1 MNMKLKQKKGN
12 DMNIIITAGGTSEY
26 IDSVRKITNSGSGM
40 LGSMIADEFENDNIF
55 YIHTPKAKLPSK
67 VNFVDIEVEG
77 VRNLEE
83 KVKEIL
89 TKEKIDIFIH
99 SMAVSDYFVESVT
112 NTEKLISDFEKGLTI
127 NNFENKFDTNTKI
140 TSDSKDLVIVLKK
153 APKII
158 EIIKEISPS
167 TTLVG
172 FKLLTNVDE
181 KTLENTARNLLIKNR
196 CDYVVANDLEK
207 INKDKHEAILI
218 DKEKIL
224 ARFNTKIEIAKGI
237 KKAVYK
243 N

>member
-1 MNMKLKQKKGN
+1 
-12 DMNIIITAGGTSEY
+12 MNIVITAGGTSEY

-40 LGSMIADEFENDNIF
+40 LGSMIAEKFKDDNIF

-67 VNFVDIEVEG
+67 VNFVDIEVDG

-112 NTEKLISDFEKGLTI
+112 NTDMLSKDFEKGFDFA
-127 NNFENKFDTNTKI
+127 NFESKFDKTSKI

-158 EIIKEISPS
+158 KIIKEISPE
-167 TTLVG
+167 TILIG
-172 FKLLTNVDE
+172 FKLLTDVDE

-196 CDYVVANDLEK
+196 CDFVVANDLTK
-207 INKDKHEAILI
+207 INKDKHEAILV
-218 DKEKIL
+218 DKEKIVD
-224 ARFNTKIEIAKGI
+224 RFNTKENIAEGI
-237 KKAVYK
+237 KNLVNNKYTI
-243 N
+243 